1 LKRVDHW
8 RTVAALALSAMTSMV
23 LADEGSLKALAQGG
37 HVILV
42 RHAAI
47 SGHAKALALDPS
59 GNCANEENLSEQGRA
74 QATRLKS
81 MLDRAGVKFDLVL
94 TSPYCRAKE
103 TAQLAF
109 GRATVD
115 TNLTALENGTQE
127 QALARSKAI
136 TELLAGR
143 VGKGS
148 IAMVTHRP
156 NIDALTLE
164 LVDEGE
170 AVVARIQPGGDLDVV
185 GRIRP

>member
-1 LKRVDHW
+1 
-8 RTVAALALSAMTSMV
+8 MV
-23 LADEGSLKALAQGG
+23 FADEGSLKALAQGG

-47 SGHAKALALDPS
+47 SNHAKALALDPN
-59 GNCANEENLSEQGRA
+59 GNCANEENLSDQGRA

-94 TSPYCRAKE
+94 SSPYCRAKE
-103 TAQLAF
+103 TAHLAF
-109 GRATVD
+109 GRAAVD

-127 QALARSKAI
+127 QALARTKAI
-136 TELLAGR
+136 NELLAGR
-143 VGKGS
+143 LGRGS
-148 IAMVTHRP
+148 VAMVTHRP

-170 AVVARIQPGGDLDVV
+170 AIVARIQPGGELDVI
-185 GRIRP
+185 GRIKP